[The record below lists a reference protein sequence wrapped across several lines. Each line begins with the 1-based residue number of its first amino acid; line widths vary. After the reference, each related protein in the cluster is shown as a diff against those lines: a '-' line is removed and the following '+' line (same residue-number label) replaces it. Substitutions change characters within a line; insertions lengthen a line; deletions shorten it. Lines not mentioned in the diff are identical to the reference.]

1 MSWFSNLSA
10 ICMCFSTRCRVK
22 SFHQER
28 ESTVVQLISYY
39 SIQPDKSSFAFS
51 LNHTTCDL
59 RERNLTRSAS
69 QLTIFVN
76 CEMSL
81 CLCEKTQLSQ
91 LIHFSLTARFLSVYV
106 KKTNLTVNH
115 FSLSTRF
122 FQICLAYH
130 EFHYCRKR
138 ITRQIQVSGTV
149 DHCTCQQRKKFIST
163 IAFLNEPRESL
174 KKEDKKRITEAK
186 LITLQKFV
194 TLPYSQHLFII

>member
-10 ICMCFSTRCRVK
+10 ICMCFSIRCRGK
-22 SFHQER
+22 SFQQER

-81 CLCEKTQLSQ
+81 CLCEETQLSQ

-122 FQICLAYH
+122 FRFVQHVMNFIVAGKEL
-130 EFHYCRKR
+130 
-138 ITRQIQVSGTV
+138 
-149 DHCTCQQRKKFIST
+149 QRKSRFGE
-163 IAFLNEPRESL
+163 LQ
-174 KKEDKKRITEAK
+174 ITVRVNRGK
-186 LITLQKFV
+186 SS
-194 TLPYSQHLFII
+194 YRRQHL

>member
-1 MSWFSNLSA
+1 M
-10 ICMCFSTRCRVK
+10 FSTRCRGK
-22 SFHQER
+22 SFQKER
-28 ESTVVQLISYY
+28 ESTVVLLIISYY
-39 SIQPDKSSFAFS
+39 SVQPDKSSSFAFS

-138 ITRQIQVSGTV
+138 ITRQMQVSGTV
-149 DHCTCQQRKKFIST
+149 DHCTCQ
-163 IAFLNEPRESL
+163 
-174 KKEDKKRITEAK
+174 
-186 LITLQKFV
+186 
-194 TLPYSQHLFII
+194 

>member
-1 MSWFSNLSA
+1 MIWFSNLSA
-10 ICMCFSTRCRVK
+10 ICVCFSTRCRGK
-22 SFHQER
+22 SFQQER
-28 ESTVVQLISYY
+28 ESTVVFFISYY
-39 SIQPDKSSFAFS
+39 SVQPDESSFAFS

-122 FQICLAYH
+122 FRFVWYMMN
-130 EFHYCRKR
+130 
-138 ITRQIQVSGTV
+138 
-149 DHCTCQQRKKFIST
+149 FIV
-163 IAFLNEPRESL
+163 AG
-174 KKEDKKRITEAK
+174 KE
-186 LITLQKFV
+186 LQGKSRFGE
-194 TLPYSQHLFII
+194 L